1 MNSNQK
7 KIPLWALIIADVLIA
22 IMVLCVFAI
31 FHHVISEEKPS
42 DGIIVTPP
50 TTAELENW
58 TEKFSEHFS
67 DEIIVTK
74 NTYKSSNISITITEH
89 RNEADTCTYYIADVY
104 ISNIK
109 CLQTYLANKKYGDN
123 ITQKGLEMFKDS
135 GAVFAMNGDYYG
147 ARSTGL
153 CIRNGEVYRSSIIKN
168 QDVCIL
174 YYDGTMETFLGSEFD
189 LDHVIDKGAYQ
200 GWAFGPSLLDSNGKA
215 LTEYPSWYKNISD
228 VNPRSA
234 IGYYEPGHYCFIAID
249 GRSDISAGMTFV
261 EMSELMESLGCK
273 VAYNLDGGISSFMA
287 YQGRYVHKPAPAWGA
302 EAPRAISDC
311 IILKE
316 VFGG

>member
-1 MNSNQK
+1 MRNRKN
-7 KIPLWALIIADVLIA
+7 IPLWVLIVGDVLIA
-22 IMVLCVFAI
+22 GIVLCIFAF
-31 FHHVISEEKPS
+31 FHHVVSEEKPS

-50 TTAELENW
+50 TTNEMENW
-58 TEKFSEHFS
+58 SEKFAEHFS
-67 DEIIVTK
+67 DELVMTD

-89 RNEADTCTYYIADVY
+89 RNKADTCTYYVADVY

-109 CLQTYLANKKYGDN
+109 CLQTYLADKKFGDN
-123 ITQKGLEMFKDS
+123 ITQKGLDMFRDS

-147 ARSTGL
+147 ARSSGL

-174 YYDGTMETFLGSEFD
+174 YYDGTMETFLGEDFD
-189 LDHVIDKGAYQ
+189 LDYVIDKGAYQ
-200 GWAFGPSLLDSNGKA
+200 GWAFGPSLLDDGGKA
-215 LTEYPSWYKNISD
+215 LTEYPSWYSKIGG

-234 IGYYEPGHYCFIAID
+234 IGYYEPGHYCFIAIN
-249 GRSDISAGMTFV
+249 GRDPGVDEGMTFL
-261 EMSELMESLGCK
+261 EMSELMEELGCK

-287 YQGRYVHKPAPAWGA
+287 YNGKYVHKPAPAWGA

-316 VFGG
+316 Y